1 MRDDRERLL
10 DIVEAIE
17 RIERY
22 AEKGREEF
30 ERDELIQTWVVYHIQ
45 IIGEATR
52 KLSEELREEFDDVPW
67 SAIIAMRNILVHD
80 YFSVDIDE
88 VWSTVEKDIP
98 ALKEKISHVIEGM
111 SE

>member
-1 MRDDRERLL
+1 M
-10 DIVEAIE
+10 
-17 RIERY
+17 
-22 AEKGREEF
+22 
-30 ERDELIQTWVVYHIQ
+30 YHIQ
-45 IIGEATR
+45 IIGEAAR

-111 SE
+111 NE